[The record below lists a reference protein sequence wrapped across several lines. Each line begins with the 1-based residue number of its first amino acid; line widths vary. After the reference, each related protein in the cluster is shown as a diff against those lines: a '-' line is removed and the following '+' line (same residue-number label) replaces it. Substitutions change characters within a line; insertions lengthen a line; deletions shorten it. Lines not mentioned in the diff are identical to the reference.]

1 MWACSPTNLALVS
14 AYKGRKPRARIAQS
28 GITGQTCF
36 GGPLHAPYS
45 LSVVSRSPMLVSS
58 ATWLCTLAGPS
69 SWKKDLYP
77 TTPN

>member
-36 GGPLHAPYS
+36 GGPLHAPYYF
-45 LSVVSRSPMLVSS
+45 VSCLPIADALVSS

-69 SWKKDLYP
+69 YCKKDLYP
-77 TTPN
+77 